1 MGSIPGDMGLSKLQE
16 LVMDREACSPWGHK
30 ELDMTER
37 LDRTELNDLLI
48 IYLTFTIILFEN
60 NCYKMVSI
68 KVPFASFK

>member
-1 MGSIPGDMGLSKLQE
+1 MC
-16 LVMDREACSPWGHK
+16 CSPWGHK

-60 NCYKMVSI
+60 NCFKMVSI
-68 KVPFASFK
+68 TVPFASFK

>member
-68 KVPFASFK
+68 TVPFASFK